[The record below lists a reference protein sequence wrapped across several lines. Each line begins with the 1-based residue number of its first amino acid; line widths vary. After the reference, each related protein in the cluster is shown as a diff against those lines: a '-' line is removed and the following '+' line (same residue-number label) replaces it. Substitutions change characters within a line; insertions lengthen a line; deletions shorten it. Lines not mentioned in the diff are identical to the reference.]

1 MHDAAD
7 LMWQVLLP
15 PAGHRSGDAERRAFP
30 RWQAAFPVLHGNGD
44 EFRMGA
50 AVDLSEDGLR
60 FVGFCDYGKDA
71 VIHLH
76 MQVGP
81 APSDWMRVR
90 GIVQRCEGS
99 HTAVQFLDLSRAD
112 RLRLLE
118 WYRLQQQATNATHN

>member
-44 EFRMGA
+44 EYRMGA

-76 MQVGP
+76 MQVGSAAAISAQYLPHISGSSQSAISVRPSMNP
-81 APSDWMRVR
+81 ATTS
-90 GIVQRCEGS
+90 
-99 HTAVQFLDLSRAD
+99 
-112 RLRLLE
+112 
-118 WYRLQQQATNATHN
+118 